1 MCIMSF
7 YVKSMWRKFT
17 PTNEYLLAVKD
28 IDTLDKLVTFLKD
41 IKYNLELKDYW
52 DTPEEVIN
60 NGSCD
65 CDGYARLALDILV
78 RIQKRSN
85 VYFVIYSGYYIKNSV
100 LKRSGHAV
108 AVFPYKDKLAVISN
122 NNLLTGYNTY
132 EDIGHKYYPE
142 GLKSMT
148 IVDENGK
155 VILNKHN
162 WFKNF

>member
-1 MCIMSF
+1 MSL
-7 YVKSMWRKFT
+7 YVKGMWRKFT
-17 PTNEYLLAVKD
+17 PTNEYLSAVKD
-28 IDTLDKLVTFLKD
+28 IDTVDKLDKFLD
-41 IKYNLELKDYW
+41 SIEYNLELKDYW
-52 DTPEEVIN
+52 DTPDEVII
-60 NGSCD
+60 NGSGD
-65 CDGYARLALDILV
+65 CDATARLALDILV

-85 VYFVIYSGYYIKNSV
+85 VYFVIYSGYHIRNSV

-122 NNLLTGYNTY
+122 NNLLIGYNTY
-132 EDIGHKYYPE
+132 EDIGHHFYPE

>member
-17 PTNEYLLAVKD
+17 PTNEYLSVVKD
-28 IDTLDKLVTFLKD
+28 IDTLDKLDKFLD
-41 IKYNLELKDYW
+41 SIKYLTEKIDRW

-85 VYFVIYSGYYIKNSV
+85 VYFVIYSGYYIRNSV